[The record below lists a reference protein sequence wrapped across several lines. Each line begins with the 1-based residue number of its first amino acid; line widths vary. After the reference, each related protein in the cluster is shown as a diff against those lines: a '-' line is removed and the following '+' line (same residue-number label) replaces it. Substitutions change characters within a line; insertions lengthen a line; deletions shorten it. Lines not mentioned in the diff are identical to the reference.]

1 MGRKKLLYKGGEKID
16 TTQGP
21 LLPVYLTN
29 KEKED
34 LEALS
39 KTYEQKEINLKF
51 KLNQAQRDK
60 EKEQESIDK
69 EKDRNINYK
78 KLNETARYHTMQLIT
93 KYLFGFMSII
103 KQILIF
109 GGAIFKE
116 SVNIAFRFIA
126 LIYQGLGVGNGTLMR
141 YVCAIICIIVIF
153 TGGFALFKGFQKAA
167 NPSFNNSVID
177 NILKAD
183 ASSFLTISSP
193 TFFSKF
199 SDGLFSMVPDKYKY
213 SFGAM
218 TGSFNYMI
226 TGKNQFENYLEKRE
240 TVENDVGR
248 SDNIFNINLKNNV
261 GSYVSNK
268 TYSILKPNDISIVF
282 EGQNPIYDINR
293 LSDDFKSQSYFGFY
307 DKYTVPVVAPTSNW
321 ILDVNNA
328 YYSSNTLDSD
338 PQTIKDIRI
347 HANKQN
353 NIFKINENGQVVY
366 NSFLNKNYYVDTIHF
381 NNSKIVYLTNYSQ
394 VINNLMTNNNI
405 SNSSV
410 QANKKYLNIISR
422 LTISNSYGD
431 SKYYNI
437 ISYLDEQY
445 KIDINLYISNI

>member
-39 KTYEQKEINLKF
+39 KTYEQKAVNLKF
-51 KLNQAQRDK
+51 KLNQAQHDK
-60 EKEQESIDK
+60 DKEQESIDK
-69 EKDRNINYK
+69 EKTRNMNYK

-93 KYLFGFMSII
+93 KYLFGFMAFI
-103 KQILIF
+103 KQIFIF
-109 GGAIFKE
+109 SGAIFKE
-116 SVNIAFRFIA
+116 AVSIAFRLVS
-126 LIYQGLGVGNGTLMR
+126 LIYQGLGVGNGTLLR
-141 YVCAIICIIVIF
+141 YVCAFICIILIF
-153 TGGFALFKGFQKAA
+153 TGGFALFKGLQQT
-167 NPSFNNSVID
+167 NPSFNNSVVD

-183 ASSFLTISSP
+183 ASSFLTVNSP

-199 SDGLFSMVPDKYKY
+199 SNGLFSMVPDKYKY

-248 SDNIFNINLKNNV
+248 SDNIFNINFKNNN

-282 EGQNPIYDINR
+282 EGKNPIFDINR
-293 LSDDFKSQSYFGFY
+293 LSDDFTSQPYFGFY

-347 HANKQN
+347 PANKQN
-353 NIFKINENGQVVY
+353 NIFKINEKGQVIY
-366 NSFLNKNYYVDTIHF
+366 NSFLNKNFYVDTIQHK
-381 NNSKIVYLTNYSQ
+381 NSKIGYLTNYSQ
-394 VINNLMTNNNI
+394 VINNLMTNHNI
-405 SNSSV
+405 LNSSV
-410 QANKKYLNIISR
+410 QANKKYSNIISR
-422 LTISNSYGD
+422 LTVSNSYSD

-437 ISYLDEQY
+437 ISYLDEKY